1 MVARKA
7 KEAPRSQKR
16 SEKMRQTL
24 QITQALADAED
35 EALALEAE
43 FGEFKHT
50 RAGRPRPFARPH
62 LLSREQTAE

>member
-1 MVARKA
+1 MARKA

-24 QITQALADAED
+24 QVTQALADAED

-43 FGEFKHT
+43 FGEFQH
-50 RAGRPRPFARPH
+50 RHAGLPRPFALPL
-62 LLSREQTAE
+62 LLSREQSTE